1 MTVKPHD
8 RPLVIVVSCH
18 VNGRSNESSTEFG
31 SRVPYWNN
39 SCGCGSFCCRT
50 RYKESGGAVAVL
62 VTVVSDLPFQV
73 THKEEKEGVCLAH

>member
-18 VNGRSNESSTEFG
+18 VNGRGRSNESSTEFG
-31 SRVPYWNN
+31 SRVPYWNY
-39 SCGCGSFCCRT
+39 SCGSFCCRT

-73 THKEEKEGVCLAH
+73 PHKDKEGVCLAH